1 MLAAGGPVGKSVSL
15 LNKQSALILVLA
27 MLAAAVLIGHQT
39 VPPMDRD
46 ESRFAQASKQMLAS
60 GDYVTVRFQD
70 ELRAK
75 KPAGIYWLQSAAA
88 GLFGAD
94 DIAAYRLPSLLA
106 FLVAIWGTYHLASHL
121 YRKPRALLA
130 AAVLGASLL
139 AFAEAHLAKTDTVL
153 MALCLAQQMALM
165 RIYLAVQLGR
175 HTAGAKLALVLGLHG
190 RGHHDQGADCP
201 ASWSCDDCRA
211 VPVGSLLPLA

>member
-46 ESRFAQASKQMLAS
+46 ESRFARASKQMLAS

-106 FLVAIWGTYHLASHL
+106 CLL
-121 YRKPRALLA
+121 YTSPSPRDRQKSRMPSSA
-130 AAVLGASLL
+130 
-139 AFAEAHLAKTDTVL
+139 
-153 MALCLAQQMALM
+153 
-165 RIYLAVQLGR
+165 
-175 HTAGAKLALVLGLHG
+175 
-190 RGHHDQGADCP
+190 
-201 ASWSCDDCRA
+201 
-211 VPVGSLLPLA
+211 

>member
-1 MLAAGGPVGKSVSL
+1 MVMLPARGAVGKSVSL
-15 LNKQSALILVLA
+15 LNKQSALVLVLV
-27 MLAAAVLIGHQT
+27 MLAATVLIGHQT

-46 ESRFAQASKQMLAS
+46 EARFAQASKQMLAT

-75 KPAGIYWLQSAAA
+75 KPAGIYWLQSLTA

-94 DIAAYRLPSLLA
+94 DIATYRLPSLLA
-106 FLVAIWGTYHLASHL
+106 FLATILGTYHLASHL

-130 AAVLGASLL
+130 AAVLGSSLL
-139 AFAEAHLAKTDTVL
+139 TFAEAHLAKTDSVL

-175 HTAGAKLALVLGLHG
+175 PAPGRSWLWFWVSSRSRMTSLFGA
-190 RGHHDQGADCP
+190 
-201 ASWSCDDCRA
+201 
-211 VPVGSLLPLA
+211 